1 MSKSDTPRTDA
12 LLPIGYWN
20 NPELRDP
27 AVEAVE
33 LAALSRQLEREVAA
47 CQRRCAELETLL
59 NAASHALRSYQYG
72 NGSGELAESI
82 ADKIDAALTALR
94 AMPRQQA
101 APRSM
106 PEKGAPQ

>member
-1 MSKSDTPRTDA
+1 MSKSDTIQLTVM
-12 LLPIGYWN
+12 LH
-20 NPELRDP
+20 ELSD
-27 AVEAVE
+27 
-33 LAALSRQLEREVAA
+33 QLAA

-94 AMPRQQA
+94 ASA
-101 APRSM
+101 APGA
-106 PEKGAPQ
+106 KGESNV